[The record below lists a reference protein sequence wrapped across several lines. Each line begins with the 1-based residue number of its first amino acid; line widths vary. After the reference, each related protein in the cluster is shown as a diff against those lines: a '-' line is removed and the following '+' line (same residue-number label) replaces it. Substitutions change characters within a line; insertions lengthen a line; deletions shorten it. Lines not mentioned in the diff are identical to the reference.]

1 MNEFLPVLLVTL
13 TGAVLVALCSSGLS
27 RRERKWVTAAFFL
40 HVGFACAQV
49 PITLSFYGRSDMFL
63 YFSYGEILAEM
74 MERDPLHVIPEVTS
88 LLLHESHR
96 LPMMIIGAGTSTGSM
111 SALAAWSF
119 YLLGPSKY
127 ATCIVFAMLSLSGK
141 IAMYRA
147 FRANTEPALSPLAA
161 VATLFLPSFVFWS
174 SGLIKEA
181 VAVAGF
187 GWALFGLH
195 LWIREG
201 RPVVGLVLMAVG
213 VAPIWL
219 IKPYI
224 LFPVV
229 LAGGAWYYW
238 ARSVK
243 RGRVRVR
250 PIYLTIASMLGL
262 GGIVLLSQYFPEFAP
277 ETFSDRTQELQQI
290 GRGLRGGSNYVL
302 GSEIPTSLSGQLM
315 YAPMALLASLF
326 RPAIFEV
333 RNLLMLV
340 NALETMVLTL
350 LFARIALTRNLG
362 RVRSQILD
370 EPFLVFCIVFVVAF
384 GIAVGLTSANLGTL
398 SRYRSPI
405 LPFFA
410 IVLFVLQKPRRD
422 ARTSAEESRRGSQTV
437 LGTA

>member
-1 MNEFLPVLLVTL
+1 MNDVLAVLLVTVA
-13 TGAVLVALCSSGLS
+13 GAVLVALCSSGFS
-27 RRERKWVTAAFFL
+27 RREKKWVTWTFFL

-49 PITLSFYGRSDMFL
+49 PITLSFYGSSDMFL
-63 YFSYGEILAEM
+63 YFSYGEILARM
-74 MERDPLHVIPEVTS
+74 MEHDPTHSIPEVTA
-88 LLLHESHR
+88 LLLHEPHR

-127 ATCIVFAMLSLSGK
+127 AACIAFAMLSLCGK
-141 IAMYRA
+141 IAMYRV
-147 FRANTEPALSPLAA
+147 FRSNIDPALGPFAA
-161 VATLFLPSFVFWS
+161 MATLFLPSFVFWT

-187 GWALFGLH
+187 GWALLGLH
-195 LWIREG
+195 MWTRES
-201 RPVVGLVLMAVG
+201 RPVPGLVLMVAG
-213 VAPIWL
+213 LAPIWI

-224 LFPVV
+224 LFPFV

-238 ARSVK
+238 ARSLR

-262 GGIVLLSQYFPEFAP
+262 GGIVLLGQYFPDFAP
-277 ETFSDRTQELQQI
+277 DTFSLRTQELQQI
-290 GRGLRGGSNYVL
+290 GRGLRGGSNYAL
-302 GSEIPTSLSGQLM
+302 GSEIPTTPSGQLL
-315 YAPMALLASLF
+315 YAPVALLASLF

-333 RNLLMLV
+333 RNLLMFA
-340 NALETMVLTL
+340 NAVETTVLTL
-350 LFARIALTRNLG
+350 LFGRIFLTRNLG
-362 RVRSQILD
+362 RVRSQIMD

-410 IVLFVLQKPRRD
+410 IVLFVLQTPSRSLSPVEEIRSG
-422 ARTSAEESRRGSQTV
+422 ARTV
-437 LGTA
+437 LGAA